1 MPMSP
6 GLVVRLGALA
16 MLVFISLP
24 SAAAAATLSVCASG
38 CAYADLQA
46 AIDAARPGDV
56 IQLRGGETYV
66 GHFVLTPKDNPTGT
80 PIVIRTADS
89 GTTLPGSGV
98 RLVPDGYPGANVPR
112 SALARLVGRGGQ
124 WRTTPVIAAA
134 PGAGHYRLE
143 LLDIDGI
150 NQQGYYT
157 LLEIGTNSSLQS
169 TLSAVP
175 YNIVFDRVFVHGH
188 PTKGQQRCIGLNGR
202 DVEILNSFVVDCKSF
217 AVDAQAIGTFN
228 SPGPIKIVNN
238 YLEGTTENVMIG
250 GADPRI
256 DGLVPSDI
264 LISRN
269 HFSKPVSW
277 QSPILAAPAGAPSA
291 FAEGGGAL
299 PGGTY
304 YFTVVAVLEAGGDL
318 AFSAPSPERAAGV
331 PGGGRVS
338 LSWAAVEGA
347 DRYRVYAGT
356 SSGGQ
361 NRYME
366 TSGPET
372 TLSYTGSG
380 EGWESPPRQGTKWNV
395 KNLLEF
401 KNAQRVTIDGNLFE
415 HMWPAS
421 QSGYA
426 ILLTPRNE
434 EGTAPWSVV
443 QDITMT
449 NNIIR
454 HVSGVLN
461 ILGHDDIRPSQQTS
475 RITFRNNL
483 VYDVSSAWGGSSHFA
498 VITSSPA
505 SLTFDHNTI
514 FMEGMLV
521 LADDGASYG
530 LTFTN
535 NLAPHN
541 DYGFY
546 GSGAGVGSAA
556 LQAYFPDAVFRR
568 NALGGGPAS
577 AYPADNFFPD
587 LATFRSQFVN
597 VDGSDFN
604 LVAGSTFRGT
614 GTDGKDLGVDY
625 AALSAATV
633 GVVSGSPT
641 GGGTGG
647 SGGGGDTGG
656 GSDPGGG
663 SGPGTGGGS
672 TPFGTAVAL
681 PGLIEAENFDE
692 GGVGVAYQDTTGG
705 NAGGQYRSVDVD
717 IEGTSDTNGGFNV
730 GWITT
735 GEWLRYSVSVANAG
749 TYDLQFRVASE
760 GRGGTFHI
768 EVNGADITGPISV
781 PDTGGWQAWTTVT
794 KAGVALSAGSQ
805 VWTLVVDTATN
816 GIVGNINYIRVTAP
830 GGGGTGTS
838 TTPYHGSPVALPG
851 TLQAEDFDNG
861 GGGSA
866 YLDTTGG
873 NSGGAYRSTDVDIE
887 PASEGGHN
895 VGWALAGEFL
905 RYTVNVASAGTYEL
919 EFRVASE
926 GSGGTFHL
934 EVNGAD
940 VTGALSVPN
949 TGGWQTWATV
959 RKSVALPAGQQAWRL
974 VLDADGASGGVGN
987 FDWIRVSGGSGGTTP
1002 PPPSGGT
1009 DIVLYAS
1016 DVTSSTGNW
1025 ARVGSWSG
1033 AGGEK
1038 MQSQDWGWSSTDQAL
1053 ASPDHYFEAR
1063 FVPEAGRLYRVW
1075 IRLRGGDDSK
1085 WNDSLWLQF
1094 SNALNSGGAAVWGIG
1109 STSGLLVNLE
1119 PCSNCG
1125 VSDWGWSSGSWWLGD
1140 QSFVKFSS
1148 GAEQRVRVQ
1157 IREDGVEVDQIVL
1170 SPVTYFDRA
1179 PGPAVNDSTIV
1190 PKR

>member
-1 MPMSP
+1 MLMSP
-6 GLVVRLGALA
+6 RLFVRLAALA
-16 MLVFISLP
+16 LLVFVSGP
-24 SAAAAATLSVCASG
+24 ASASAATLSVCTSG
-38 CAYADLQA
+38 CTYADLQA

-56 IQLRGGETYV
+56 IELRGGETYV
-66 GHFVLTPKDNPTGT
+66 GHFVLTQKDNPNGT
-80 PIVIRTADS
+80 PIIIRTRAAGAS
-89 GTTLPGSGV
+89 LPAAGA
-98 RLVPDGYPGANVPR
+98 RLVPDGYPGANVQR

-157 LLEIGTNSSLQS
+157 LLEIGTNSAQQS
-169 TLSAVP
+169 TLASVP

-228 SPGPIKIVNN
+228 SPGPIRIVNN
-238 YLEGTTENVMIG
+238 YLEATTENIMIG
-250 GADPRI
+250 GADPCI
-256 DGLVPSDI
+256 PGLVPSDI

-269 HFSKPVSW
+269 HFRKPVSW
-277 QSPILAAPAGAPSA
+277 KAPILDAPAGAPSA
-291 FAEGGGAL
+291 SAEGGGAL

-318 AFSAPSPERAAGV
+318 AFSVPSPERAAGV

-356 SSGGQ
+356 SPGGQ
-361 NRYME
+361 NRFME
-366 TSGPET
+366 TSGPQT
-372 TLSYTGSG
+372 SLSYTGVG
-380 EGWESPPRQGTKWNV
+380 EGWAAPPRQGTKWNV
-395 KNLLEF
+395 KNLLEL
-401 KNAQRVTIDGNLFE
+401 KNAQRVTIDGNVFE
-415 HMWPAS
+415 QMWPAS

-443 QDITMT
+443 QDVTMT
-449 NNIIR
+449 NNIVR

-461 ILGHDDIRPSQQTS
+461 ILGRDDIRPSQQTA

-483 VYDVSSAWGGSSHFA
+483 VYDVSSAWGGASHFA

-505 SLTFDHNTI
+505 SVTFDHNTI
-514 FMEGMLV
+514 FMDGMLV

-535 NLAPHN
+535 NVAPHN
-541 DYGFY
+541 DYGFF

-568 NALGGGPAS
+568 NALGGGAAG

-604 LVAGSTFRGT
+604 LVAGSTFRGK

-625 AALSAATV
+625 AALSAATA
-633 GVVSGSPT
+633 GVISGSAT

-647 SGGGGDTGG
+647 SDGGGNTGG
-656 GSDPGGG
+656 GSNPG
-663 SGPGTGGGS
+663 SGGGS
-672 TPFGTAVAL
+672 TPFGAPPAL

-692 GGVGVAYQDTTGG
+692 GGAGAAYQDSTAG

-730 GWITT
+730 GWMTT
-735 GEWLRYSVSVANAG
+735 GEWLRYSVTVASAG
-749 TYDLQFRVASE
+749 AYDLQFRVASE

-768 EVNGADITGPISV
+768 EVNGADVTGPISV
-781 PDTGGWQAWTTVT
+781 PDTGGWQRWTTVT
-794 KAGVALSAGSQ
+794 KAGVALGAGPQ
-805 VWTLVVDTATN
+805 VWTLVVDTATA

-830 GGGGTGTS
+830 GGDGPGPG

-861 GGGSA
+861 GAGPA
-866 YLDTTGG
+866 YHDTSSG

-887 PASEGGHN
+887 PASAGGHN
-895 VGWALAGEFL
+895 VGWAVAGEFL
-905 RYTVNVASAGTYEL
+905 QYTVAVASAGTYDL

-934 EVNGAD
+934 EVNGSNA
-940 VTGALSVPN
+940 TGSLTVPH
-949 TGGWQTWATV
+949 TGGWQTWTTV
-959 RKSVALPAGQQAWRL
+959 RKTGVALPAGQQVWRL
-974 VLDADGASGGVGN
+974 VLDSNGASGGVGN
-987 FDWIRVSGGSGGTTP
+987 FDWIRVSSGSGGSTP
-1002 PPPSGGT
+1002 PPAGGA
-1009 DIVLYAS
+1009 DIVLRAS
-1016 DVTSSTGNW
+1016 DVTATSGNW

-1038 MQSQDWGWSSTDQAL
+1038 MQSQDWGWSSTDQPL
-1053 ASPDHYFEAR
+1053 AGPEHFFEAR
-1063 FVPEAGRLYRVW
+1063 FVPEADRLYRVW
-1075 IRLRGGDDSK
+1075 VRLRGAGDSK

-1094 SNALNSGGAAVWGIG
+1094 SNARNAGGASVWGIG
-1109 STSGLLVNLE
+1109 GTGGLLVNLE

-1125 VSDWGWSSGSWWLGD
+1125 VSDWGWSGGSWWLGD